1 MSEILKDS
9 RFAKYLNDP
18 RYRQIPKHER
28 KVKIDKRFQSMFK
41 DEKFKV
47 KYTVDKRG
55 RPVNETSTE
64 NLRKYYDLE
73 ESDDASSTSEDE
85 ESESSKTKKDND
97 DNEKSAQSDDEA
109 DEEADTSGRFVKRPS
124 SRDEG
129 EPAEEDLVNNDK
141 LIRGKLDKKTKKR
154 LLDLDIDYARGEGLL
169 QTDSSSDDDS
179 SEEEEESDLEHE
191 WGELDADAGSTEEST
206 KRLAICNLDWDNIK
220 AADIMVLL
228 NSFLPPGGVILK
240 VTIYP
245 SEYGLQRMKEEEVRG
260 PIELTEKA
268 AEDDL
273 SDDGRNEEGSTYH
286 MEKLRRY
293 QLNRLKYYYAVVE
306 CDSAATA
313 DALYAECD
321 NMEYESSATRLDM
334 RVVPDDVTFD
344 QYYYAVVE
352 CDSAATADALYAE
365 CDNMEYESSATRL
378 DMRVVPDDVTFDQY
392 YYAVVECDSAATADA
407 LYAECDNMEY
417 ESSATRL
424 DMRVVPDDVTFDQ
437 EPHEVCTKLPDLA
450 KYKPR
455 LFTTT
460 ALQQAKVELTWDA
473 TNPNRTEAIR
483 SAAGGDLADLDLHE
497 YLASSSDD
505 DDDEEQ
511 QEKAENDSQSDQED
525 DPIQKY
531 KKLLLDIEQ
540 KEEKKKNKDME
551 MEISWGLGVKDKAQ
565 ALVKQKM
572 KEENKNLTPFE
583 KLIEKKKE
591 KKKQKKLER
600 KQKLNGNTS
609 DGEQE
614 DASDDDIPSDVDM
627 NDPYFAEEFNKPEFK
642 KSKDKKKN
650 KQSEE
655 TEEDENGK
663 AELELLL
670 DDEDDGKAHFSLKKI
685 QEAEAP
691 SKKSRRKKKMKEKMM
706 EQKQTLPD
714 FEVDVN
720 DQRFSALFNSHHYNI
735 DPSDPNFKKT
745 KNMERLIQEK
755 LKRRPVDTPATEEQ
769 PAKKSREDAEMSIL
783 VKNIKRK
790 TKDAMKK

>member
-85 ESESSKTKKDND
+85 ESESSKTNKDD

-260 PIELTEKA
+260 PIELTEKVA
-268 AEDDL
+268 ADDL
-273 SDDGRNEEGSTYH
+273 SDDGGNEEGSTYH

-293 QLNRLKYYYAVVE
+293 QLNRLK
-306 CDSAATA
+306 
-313 DALYAECD
+313 
-321 NMEYESSATRLDM
+321 
-334 RVVPDDVTFD
+334 
-344 QYYYAVVE
+344 
-352 CDSAATADALYAE
+352 
-365 CDNMEYESSATRL
+365 
-378 DMRVVPDDVTFDQY
+378 Y

-505 DDDEEQ
+505 DDEEQ
-511 QEKAENDSQSDQED
+511 QEKDAKDSQSDQVED

-600 KQKLNGNTS
+600 KQKLNENTS

-642 KSKDKKKN
+642 KSKDKNKKKN
-650 KQSEE
+650 KPTEE

-755 LKRRPVDTPATEEQ
+755 LKRRPVDTPATEDQ